1 MKKIEAPMRNT
12 AASSVRLSEMIHES
26 ERAAVAAFKERLRKR
41 LNERYF
47 FEMDAP
53 LLMAPS
59 QFGKLL
65 KLIDETP

>member
-1 MKKIEAPMRNT
+1 MKDSITPSETT
-12 AASSVRLSEMIHES
+12 ASDQTQDQKEFQIVATS
-26 ERAAVAAFKERLRKR
+26 AVAAFKERLRKR